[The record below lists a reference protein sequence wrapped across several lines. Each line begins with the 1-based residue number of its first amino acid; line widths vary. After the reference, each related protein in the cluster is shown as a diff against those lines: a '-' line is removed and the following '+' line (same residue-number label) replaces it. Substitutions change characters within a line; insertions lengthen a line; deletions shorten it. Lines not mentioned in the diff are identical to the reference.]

1 MPAAHTTPAGP
12 LPLPGRLAATMTGA
26 SVTVAG
32 HRVIAAQSPLP
43 ASTAAVPIRPA
54 AARTVHPATGGP
66 SRETRSAS
74 TTSVR
79 HGGRSPLNAAPP
91 TATQPAAA
99 PPTATQPAAAPP
111 TATQPAAAPPTAT
124 QPTGVQLTTA
134 RPTTAR
140 PSSLQPSPQQPSPH
154 HLLLR
159 QMIPQHAT
167 PLIPAIADLIR
178 RAPAAPPVGTPRRHT
193 VRIPDSFAA
202 DTSTAV
208 AASRTRRPP
217 PVPASVTASPASAAT
232 NAASATTGAPRAS
245 LLDKV
250 QVSLFERARAG
261 MSSPAAAAGI
271 QPAHPAG
278 IAQPRREPFAANHS
292 GSGPIRRFT
301 GFGQIVSTRSAMTDI
316 DTQAFAAPAVADALT
331 PREWDEL
338 VDLIVDKL
346 EDRVLDELARR
357 GRRFSPGVF

>member
-1 MPAAHTTPAGP
+1 
-12 LPLPGRLAATMTGA
+12 MTGA
-26 SVTVAG
+26 SVAVAG

-79 HGGRSPLNAAPP
+79 HGGRSPLN
-91 TATQPAAA
+91 
-99 PPTATQPAAAPP
+99 AAPP

-217 PVPASVTASPASAAT
+217 LVPASVTASPASAAT

-346 EDRVLDELARR
+346 EDRVRDELARR